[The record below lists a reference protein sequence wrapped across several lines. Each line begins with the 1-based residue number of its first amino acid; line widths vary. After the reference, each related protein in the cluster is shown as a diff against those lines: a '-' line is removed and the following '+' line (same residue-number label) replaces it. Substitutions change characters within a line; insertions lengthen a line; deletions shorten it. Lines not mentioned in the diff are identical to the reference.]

1 MELPVNK
8 RFASPDHVPPT
19 LLHMRGIC
27 KSFGDVEVLSGVDFD
42 LREGEVHVLAGEN
55 GAGKS
60 TLMKILAGVYDDY
73 RGEVLLRGVSRRFS
87 RPHQAY
93 DAGIAVIYQELSL
106 VESLSVGE
114 NLLLG
119 REEAGF
125 LGWLNRRRETLLAE
139 QAMQEAGIDVDLH
152 LPAETYSIGTR
163 QTVEIAK
170 ALSRNAAILVMDE
183 PTSALTDQEVERLFS
198 FIRSLTKEGKG
209 VIYITHKLE
218 EIFQIGDRVTVL
230 RDGRTAGTNPVRSL
244 TYAELVRQM
253 VGRDVPE
260 VKRKE
265 GREAGGVLLEI
276 RDLTVRGG
284 GKRNPSVDRISFSVR
299 KGEIVGLA
307 GLQGCGNSEVLQAV
321 FGALGKRA
329 TGTIAIDGVP
339 AACGAPAE
347 AIRRHV
353 ALLTNDRKKGGLVLE
368 RPVGENITLAS
379 LPRFS
384 RAGWVLRSKE
394 RDAARRQQ
402 ERLHIQLLSPD
413 QEAGTLSGGNQQK
426 VVFAKWLE
434 TSPRLLLLDDPTRGV
449 DVGAKAEIHAL
460 IGSLREKQC
469 GVLLVS
475 SETPELLG
483 LSDRILVMRSGRIVA
498 EFARG
503 EANQEAVLHAALASG
518 KEIHG

>member
-1 MELPVNK
+1 MSP
-8 RFASPDHVPPT
+8 ASPDHPPST

-73 RGEVLLRGVSRRFS
+73 RGEILLHGVPRRFS

-106 VESLSVGE
+106 VESLSIGE

-119 REEAGF
+119 REEGGL
-125 LGWLNRRRETLLAE
+125 LGWLDRRRETVLAE
-139 QAMQEAGIDVDLH
+139 RMMAEAGIDVDIH

-163 QTVEIAK
+163 QTVEIAR
-170 ALSRNAAILVMDE
+170 ALSRNAAMLVMDE

-198 FIRSLTKEGKG
+198 FIRSLTAERKG

-218 EIFQIGDRVTVL
+218 EIFRIGDRVTVL
-230 RDGRTAGTNPVRSL
+230 RDGHTVETNPVGSL
-244 TYAELVRQM
+244 TRAELVRQM
-253 VGRDVPE
+253 VGREVLE
-260 VKRKE
+260 VKRE
-265 GREAGGVLLEI
+265 DQGGAGEILLDVRNLVVRVVGTQKPCIDGVSL
-276 RDLTVRGG
+276 
-284 GKRNPSVDRISFSVR
+284 SVR
-299 KGEIVGLA
+299 RGEIVGLA

-321 FGALGKRA
+321 FGAHGKRA
-329 TGTIAIDGVP
+329 TGTITIDGIP
-339 AACGAPAE
+339 AAGRAPAG
-347 AIRRHV
+347 AIRHHV
-353 ALLTNDRKKGGLVLE
+353 AFLTNDRKKGGLVLE

-379 LPRFS
+379 LRKFS

-394 RDAARRQQ
+394 RDAARRQREQ
-402 ERLHIQLLSPD
+402 LRIQVISPD

-460 IGSLREKQC
+460 IASLREKQC
-469 GVLLVS
+469 GILLVS
-475 SETPELLG
+475 SETPELLA
-483 LSDRILVMRSGRIVA
+483 LSDRILVMRAGRIVA

-503 EANQEAVLHAALASG
+503 AATQEAVLHAALASG
-518 KEIHG
+518 KETHG